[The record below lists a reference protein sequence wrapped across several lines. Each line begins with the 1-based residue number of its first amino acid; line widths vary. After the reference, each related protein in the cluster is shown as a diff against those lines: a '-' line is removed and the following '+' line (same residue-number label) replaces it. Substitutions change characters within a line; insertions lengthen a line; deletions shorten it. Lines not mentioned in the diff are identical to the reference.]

1 MFSKRRIEQSGAIFI
16 EFIKKKLKKVKLK
29 LFKVTEFFGNTIV
42 FECLEIIHGN
52 Y

>member
-1 MFSKRRIEQSGAIFI
+1 MFSNRRIEQFGAIFI
-16 EFIKKKLKKVKLK
+16 EFIKKKVEAKLK